1 MKAQISRAKRALRKM
16 VMGRERKVSSSFFDE
31 THKFLIGEKSSSC
44 LVVFDVGA
52 HRGESI
58 RRFKQMFPGCQVHS
72 FEPSRKSYAVLQGAY
87 SNQENVFLNNS
98 GVSSSPGNLA
108 FHSNAKSN
116 TSSFVPIDSS
126 SKWVKKRASRLNL
139 DPEEFTQEI
148 YEVPVTT
155 LDIYANERKI
165 LNIDILKIDT
175 QGHEEEVLDGA
186 RALLSDG
193 KIKIIE
199 TEIILGSAYEKK
211 LNFRGLES
219 RILDRGYVFYG
230 IDNFGDLM
238 RTPWMSA
245 NLLYIHES
253 VLSGKLS

>member
-1 MKAQISRAKRALRKM
+1 MKAQISRAKKALRKI
-16 VMGRERKVSSSFFDE
+16 VMGGKRKASSSFFDE
-31 THKFLIGEKSSSC
+31 THKFLIGKRSSSS

-52 HRGESI
+52 HYGESI
-58 RRFKQMFPGCQVHS
+58 RRFRQMFPDCQVHS
-72 FEPSRKSYAVLQGAY
+72 FEPSRKSYAVLRGAY
-87 SNQENVFLNNS
+87 SNQESVFLNNS

-139 DPEEFTQEI
+139 DPKEFTQEI
-148 YEVPVTT
+148 YQVPVTT

-165 LNIDILKIDT
+165 QNIDILKIDT

-186 RALLSDG
+186 SGLLNEG

-211 LNFRGLES
+211 LNFRDLES
-219 RILDRGYVFYG
+219 RLLDQSYFFYG

-238 RTPWMSA
+238 RTPWLSA
-245 NLLYIHES
+245 NLLYVHES
-253 VLSGKLS
+253 LLSENLI